1 MISFLNSGILFL
13 TSAIAIPVLIYL
25 FARKRPKKIVFSSI
39 KFIKESQ
46 QQQKKRINI
55 KNLLLLLIRI
65 LIILSVILAI
75 SRPALRLSFLEKGDL
90 HPKTAV
96 AIIIDNSYSMNYLV
110 DTQTELEKAKTIA
123 LQINAMLSDD
133 DEVILL
139 TLDNDWNKINSN
151 IRFGKL
157 DPDLI
162 ANIGITAKKH
172 PLIEILK
179 EAEKKIKETH
189 LPNREVIVISDLQE
203 AELPT
208 KITIPTYFVATSDI
222 SDRYNISVQN
232 SVVYN
237 DIVQKGKATK
247 LSFELINHSNTE
259 QQDIIYRLF
268 MDGNTISEKAADL
281 QAGQQKSASFEV
293 DVQTSGWHS
302 GFVEVK
308 NERQTFDN
316 RNYFS
321 FYYNPEP
328 KVAFI
333 SDKAEIPI
341 VLSSLLEIYTGKKE
355 NIEHIQDSQLSVE
368 NLEEF
373 DNIIIYKKSYS
384 AKTSFILENIDSYL
398 MITDKDL
405 SQDWQEYLGKEF
417 QLSFSEFK
425 HTTSPVLLNYY
436 NKYHPITRHMNNISD
451 VEINDYWATGANSSA
466 ILKAESNAIAIEKD
480 KKCVW
485 LFDVNSLQNPFL
497 LNAAF
502 PVFAYNALAYL
513 ANTDILPDLKIG
525 DKIKSQQITLPDGQ
539 TIQTS
544 NARYFANKAGIYET
558 PDRKIAVNLDY
569 TESSFSKMNDPKMKN
584 VIFTNTEWQ
593 QQILHSRYG
602 FELWKYLLVF
612 ALILFALEIYIVK
625 REENK

>member
-13 TSAIAIPVLIYL
+13 TSAIVIPVLIYL
-25 FARKRPKKIVFSSI
+25 FARKRPKKIIFSSI
-39 KFIKESQ
+39 RFIKESQ

-75 SRPALRLSFLEKGDL
+75 SRPALRLPFLEKGDL

-110 DTQTELEKAKTIA
+110 DTQTELEKAKSIA
-123 LQINAMLSDD
+123 LQINEMLSDD

-139 TLDNDWNKINSN
+139 TLDNDWNQINGN

-162 ANIGITAKKH
+162 ANISITAQKRE
-172 PLIEILK
+172 LLEILE
-179 EAEKKIKETH
+179 EAEQKNKETH
-189 LPNREVIVISDLQE
+189 LPNREIIVISDLQN
-203 AELPT
+203 AELPE
-208 KITIPTYFVATSDI
+208 KNIIPTYFVSTSNI
-222 SDRYNISVQN
+222 TDRHNISVQN
-232 SVVYN
+232 SSIYN
-237 DIVQKGKATK
+237 EIVQKGKATK

-259 QQDIIYRLF
+259 QQDNIYRLF
-268 MDGNTISEKAADL
+268 LDGNTISEKATDL

-293 DVQTSGWHS
+293 DVHTSGWHS
-302 GFVEVK
+302 GYVEVK

-321 FYYNPEP
+321 FYYDPDP
-328 KVAFI
+328 KIAFI
-333 SDKAEIPI
+333 SDTAEIPI
-341 VLSSLLEIYTGKKE
+341 VLSSLLEIYAGKSG
-355 NIEHIQDSQLSVE
+355 NINFMEDSQLSVE

-384 AKTSFILENIDSYL
+384 SKLNFILENIDSYL
-398 MITDKDL
+398 LIADKDF
-405 SQDWQEYLGKEF
+405 SVDWQEYLGKEF
-417 QLSFSEFK
+417 QLSLTEFK
-425 HTTSPVLLNYY
+425 HSTNPLLLNYY
-436 NKYHPITRHMNNISD
+436 NKYHPITRHMKNVSD

-466 ILKAESNAIAIEKD
+466 ILKAESNSIALEKD
-480 KKCVW
+480 NKCVW
-485 LFDVNSLQNPFL
+485 LFDVNSLQNHFL
-497 LNAAF
+497 LDAAF
-502 PVFAYNALAYL
+502 PVFAYNTLVYLADTGALA
-513 ANTDILPDLKIG
+513 DLKIG

-539 TIQTS
+539 TIQIN

-558 PDRKIAVNLDY
+558 PERKIAVNLNY
-569 TESSFSKMNDPKMKN
+569 SESSFSKMNDPKKKN
-584 VIFTNTEWQ
+584 VIFTNAEWQ

-612 ALILFALEIYIVK
+612 ALILFALEIFIVK